1 MSVVQTPVIDV
12 LHKKHPDPRIPPKS
26 ALLVSEQLPMLEDVE
41 ITGAHILKVARTIQG
56 GAGPG
61 GSDAWQDTLLRYGA
75 QSERL
80 RESVASLSRRIS
92 NSIVPWYDLR
102 ALMASRMIALDK
114 CPGVRPIGIGETLR
128 RIIGKTVC
136 LETKGDI
143 EELCGVS
150 QLCAGTAAGIE
161 GAVHAINE
169 LFEEKNQDGWGVLLI
184 DAANAFN
191 SLNRV
196 AAVWNARVL

>member
-1 MSVVQTPVIDV
+1 MVPTKNKEGSVVQTPVIDV

-61 GSDAWQDTLLRYGA
+61 GSDASHWQDALLRYGA
-75 QSERL
+75 HSERL

-92 NSIVPWYDLR
+92 DSIVSWNDLR

-114 CPGVRPIGIGETLR
+114 CPGP
-128 RIIGKTVC
+128 
-136 LETKGDI
+136 
-143 EELCGVS
+143 
-150 QLCAGTAAGIE
+150 
-161 GAVHAINE
+161 
-169 LFEEKNQDGWGVLLI
+169 
-184 DAANAFN
+184 
-191 SLNRV
+191 
-196 AAVWNARVL
+196 

>member
-1 MSVVQTPVIDV
+1 M
-12 LHKKHPDPRIPPKS
+12 HKKHPDPQIPPKS

-56 GAGPG
+56 GVGPG
-61 GSDAWQDTLLRYGA
+61 GSDASIWQEALLQYGA
-75 QSERL
+75 HSEWL

-136 LETKGDI
+136 LATKGDI
-143 EELCGVS
+143 EGLCGVS

-169 LFEEKNQDGWGVLLI
+169 LFEEKKTGWMGSF
-184 DAANAFN
+184 AY
-191 SLNRV
+191 
-196 AAVWNARVL
+196 